1 MNKQTLAQIHK
12 SLAERK
18 SQLERELSS
27 FATKDSKPEG
37 DWDTK
42 YPSIPGANLEDSAG
56 EVEEYSTNL
65 PIEYSLETQLKQINK
80 AIQKIQDESYGT
92 CEDCKQGISQER
104 LLANP
109 EAEYCQECAAKH
121 SF

>member
-1 MNKQTLAQIHK
+1 MNKNTITQIQK
-12 SLAERK
+12 SLEDRK
-18 SQLERELSS
+18 VFLERELSS
-27 FATKDSKPEG
+27 FAVKDTKPEG

-65 PIEYSLETQLKQINK
+65 PIEYSLENQLKQINK
-80 AIQKIQDESYGT
+80 AIQKIQDGSYGI
-92 CEDCKQGISQER
+92 CEDCKKEISQDR